1 MAASSSSSTT
11 GEKKMF
17 TLKSGDNEE
26 FYLEES
32 LVLQSDLIKT
42 MVKEKRI
49 SSIPLPGIKSK
60 TLVKIIEY
68 LKKHAELTASNKEDL
83 KNFEKEFVNVV
94 LEELLDI
101 TVAVNYLK
109 ISDLLEF
116 CCQAVADRIKDKSVE
131 AVQKIFRIESDFTPA
146 EEAELKKETPWAFEG
161 DLDDTTN

>member
-1 MAASSSSSTT
+1 MALSSSTT
-11 GEKKMF
+11 GEKKML

-26 FYLEES
+26 FHLDES

-42 MVKEKRI
+42 MVKDERV
-49 SSIPLPGIKSK
+49 STIPLPSIKSK

-68 LKKHAELTASNKEDL
+68 LKKYAELTATSNKEDF
-83 KNFEKEFVNVV
+83 KNIQKEFVNIV

-109 ISDLLEF
+109 INGLLEF

-131 AVQKIFRIESDFTPA
+131 AVQKIFKIESDFTSEEVA
-146 EEAELKKETPWAFEG
+146 EFKRETSWAFEG

>member
-1 MAASSSSSTT
+1 ML
-11 GEKKMF
+11 

-26 FYLEES
+26 FHLEES

-42 MVKEKRI
+42 MVKEERV
-49 SSIPLPGIKSK
+49 STIPLPSIKSK

-68 LKKHAELTASNKEDL
+68 LKKHAELTATSNKEDF
-83 KNFEKEFVNVV
+83 KNFQKEFVNVV

-101 TVAVNYLK
+101 TVTVNNLK
-109 ISDLLEF
+109 ISGLLEF

-131 AVQKIFRIESDFTPA
+131 AVQKIFKIESDFTPEEVA
-146 EEAELKKETPWAFEG
+146 EFKRETPWAFEG

>member
-1 MAASSSSSTT
+1 ML
-11 GEKKMF
+11 

-26 FYLEES
+26 FYVEES

-42 MVKEKRI
+42 MVKEERV
-49 SSIPLPGIKSK
+49 STIPLPSIKSK

-68 LKKHAELTASNKEDL
+68 LKKLVELTATSNKEDF
-83 KNFEKEFVNVV
+83 KNFQREFVNVV

-109 ISDLLEF
+109 ISCLLEF

-131 AVQKIFRIESDFTPA
+131 AIQKIFKIESDFTSEEVA
-146 EEAELKKETPWAFEG
+146 EFKRETPWAFEG

>member
-1 MAASSSSSTT
+1 MASSSTT
-11 GEKKMF
+11 GEEKML

-26 FYLEES
+26 FHLEES

-42 MVKEKRI
+42 MVKEERV
-49 SSIPLPGIKSK
+49 STIPLPSIKSK

-68 LKKHAELTASNKEDL
+68 LKKHAELTATSNKEDF
-83 KNFEKEFVNVV
+83 KNFQKEFVNVV

-109 ISDLLEF
+109 ISGLLEF

-131 AVQKIFRIESDFTPA
+131 AIQKIFKIESDFTSEEVA
-146 EEAELKKETPWAFEG
+146 EFKRETPWAFEG